1 MGAEM
6 LEPEAI
12 AVRSGCCY
20 PTLRVIAQRPAK
32 ELSEWKNTA
41 NFHSTVKFTNFLL
54 LLFIFK
60 FQLNSLLAWL
70 VFFPPKFPG
79 HP

>member
-32 ELSEWKNTA
+32 ELSERKNTA

-60 FQLNSLLAWL
+60 FQLNSLFAWL
-70 VFFPPKFPG
+70 FFSPKFPG